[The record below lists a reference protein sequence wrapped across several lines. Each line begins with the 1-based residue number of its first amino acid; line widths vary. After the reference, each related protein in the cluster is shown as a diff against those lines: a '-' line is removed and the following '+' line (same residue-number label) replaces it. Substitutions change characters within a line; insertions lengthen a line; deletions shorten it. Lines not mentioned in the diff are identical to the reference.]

1 MMFENEK
8 PCLKSSIRVLGE
20 TLEKPVQVTAAA
32 CWAAL
37 PPPDGLVANPA
48 HLEYVK
54 QIAALHFHSLAKKC
68 QADWAKFPTLTLNEN
83 LFCKLPLSAI
93 SAIFFIYLW
102 SLDRYP
108 KRPDSGLY

>member
-37 PPPDGLVANPA
+37 SPPMVWLPTPTQLK
-48 HLEYVK
+48 YVK
-54 QIAALHFHSLAKKC
+54 QIAALHFHSLAKKSKS
-68 QADWAKFPTLTLNEN
+68 Q
-83 LFCKLPLSAI
+83 I
-93 SAIFFIYLW
+93 SFVW
-102 SLDRYP
+102 V
-108 KRPDSGLY
+108 K

>member
-1 MMFENEK
+1 MFENEK

-54 QIAALHFHSLAKKC
+54 QIAA
-68 QADWAKFPTLTLNEN
+68 
-83 LFCKLPLSAI
+83 
-93 SAIFFIYLW
+93 
-102 SLDRYP
+102 
-108 KRPDSGLY
+108 